1 MLLEGKKYAEL
12 INNETKGILKD
23 LNEHGI
29 YPCLAVVVVG
39 NNPASAVY
47 IRNKKKVLDNLGI
60 SNIDVI
66 LPGNISKEDLE
77 NKLDELSNN
86 KVITSILLQLPLP
99 EHLKKDT
106 NEIMAHICSKKDV
119 DGFTAE
125 NIGNLDLYKDAIAP
139 CTPAGIIKMLKYENV
154 EIDGKHVVIIG
165 RSNIVG
171 KPLAKLFLQENAT
184 VTICHSHTK
193 DLKKFTSDA
202 DILVA
207 AVGKAKFITSDMVK
221 EDSIVIDVG
230 INRIDGKIIG
240 DVDFEHV
247 KEKVEMITPVP
258 GGIGKITTAMLAFNV
273 CKLYI
278 KKVNK

>member
-1 MLLEGKKYAEL
+1 MILEGKKYAEL
-12 INNETKGILKD
+12 INNETKEILKE
-23 LNEHGI
+23 LNEKDI

-39 NNPASAVY
+39 NDPASAVY
-47 IRNKKKVLDNLGI
+47 VRNKKKVLDNLGI
-60 SNIDVI
+60 SNMDVV
-66 LPGNISKEDLE
+66 LPEDISKEELE
-77 NKLDELSNN
+77 KKLDELSNN
-86 KVITSILLQLPLP
+86 KVVTSILLQLPLP
-99 EHLKKDT
+99 EHLKEDT
-106 NEIMAHICSKKDV
+106 NKIMSHICSKKDV

-125 NIGNLDLYKDAIAP
+125 NIGNLDLYKNVIAP

-193 DLKKFTSDA
+193 DLRKFTSDA
-202 DILVA
+202 DILIA
-207 AVGKAKFITSDMVK
+207 AVGKANFITSDMVK

-230 INRIDGKIIG
+230 INRVNGKLVG

-247 KEKVEMITPVP
+247 KDKVEMITPVP
-258 GGIGKITTAMLAFNV
+258 GGVWKNYYCYA
-273 CKLYI
+273 CS
-278 KKVNK
+278 

>member
-1 MLLEGKKYAEL
+1 MILEGKKYAEL
-12 INNETKGILKD
+12 INNETKEILKN
-23 LNEHGI
+23 LNEKDI

-39 NNPASAVY
+39 NDPASAVY
-47 IRNKKKVLDNLGI
+47 VRNKKKVLDNFGI
-60 SNIDVI
+60 SNMDVV
-66 LPGNISKEDLE
+66 LPEDISKEELE
-77 NKLDELSNN
+77 KKLDELSNN
-86 KVITSILLQLPLP
+86 KVVTAILLQLPLP

-106 NEIMAHICSKKDV
+106 NEIMSHICSTKDV

-125 NIGNLDLYKDAIAP
+125 NIGNLDLYKNVIAP

-154 EIDGKHVVIIG
+154 EIDGKHVVIVG

-171 KPLAKLFLQENAT
+171 KPLAKLFLQKNAT

-193 DLKKFTSDA
+193 DLRKFTSDA
-202 DILVA
+202 DILIA
-207 AVGKAKFITSDMVK
+207 AVGKANFITADIVK

-230 INRIDGKIIG
+230 INRVNGKLVG

-258 GGIGKITTAMLAFNV
+258 GGVGKITTAMLAFNIV
-273 CKLYI
+273 RYI
-278 KKVNK
+278 

>member
-1 MLLEGKKYAEL
+1 M
-12 INNETKGILKD
+12 D
-23 LNEHGI
+23 
-29 YPCLAVVVVG
+29 VV
-39 NNPASAVY
+39 
-47 IRNKKKVLDNLGI
+47 
-60 SNIDVI
+60 
-66 LPGNISKEDLE
+66 LPEDISKEELE
-77 NKLDELSNN
+77 KKLDELSNN
-86 KVITSILLQLPLP
+86 KVVTSILLQLPLP

-106 NEIMAHICSKKDV
+106 NEIMSHICSTKDV

-125 NIGNLDLYKDAIAP
+125 NIGNLDLYKNVIAP

-171 KPLAKLFLQENAT
+171 KPLAKLFLNENAT

-193 DLKKFTSDA
+193 DLKKFTSTA

-230 INRIDGKIIG
+230 INRVNGKLVG

-247 KEKVEMITPVP
+247 KDKVDMITPVP
-258 GGIGKITTAMLAFNV
+258 GGVGKLTTAMLAYNIV
-273 CKLYI
+273 RYI
-278 KKVNK
+278 

>member
-12 INNETKGILKD
+12 INNETKEILKD
-23 LNEHGI
+23 LNKHGI
-29 YPCLAVVVVG
+29 HPCLAVVVVG

-47 IRNKKKVLDNLGI
+47 VRNKKKILDEIGI
-60 SNIDVI
+60 SNIDVT
-66 LPGNISKEDLE
+66 LSEDISKEDLE
-77 NKLDELSNN
+77 NKLDELSKN
-86 KVITSILLQLPLP
+86 KSITAILLQLPLP
-99 EHLKKDT
+99 NHLKKDT
-106 NEIMAHICSKKDV
+106 NEIMSHICSKKDV
-119 DGFTAE
+119 DGFTAKS
-125 NIGNLDLYKDAIAP
+125 IGNLDLYKDVIAP

-154 EIDGKHVVIIG
+154 EIDGKHVVIVG

-202 DILVA
+202 DILVV
-207 AVGKAKFITSDMVK
+207 AVGKAKFITPDMVK
-221 EDSIVIDVG
+221 KDSIVIDVG
-230 INRIDGKIIG
+230 INKINGKLIG

-258 GGIGKITTAMLAFNV
+258 GGVGKITTAMLAFNV
-273 CKLYI
+273 CKLI
-278 KKVNK
+278 

>member
-1 MLLEGKKYAEL
+1 MILEGKKYAEL
-12 INNETKGILKD
+12 INNETKEILKN
-23 LNEHGI
+23 LNEKDI

-39 NNPASAVY
+39 NDPASAVY
-47 IRNKKKVLDNLGI
+47 VRNKKKVLDNFGI
-60 SNIDVI
+60 SNMDVV
-66 LPGNISKEDLE
+66 LPEDISKEELE
-77 NKLDELSNN
+77 KKLDELSNN
-86 KVITSILLQLPLP
+86 KVVTSILLQLPLP

-106 NEIMAHICSKKDV
+106 NEIMSHICSKKDV

-125 NIGNLDLYKDAIAP
+125 NIGNLDLYKNVIAP

-154 EIDGKHVVIIG
+154 EIDGKHVVIVG

-193 DLKKFTSDA
+193 ALRKFTSDA
-202 DILVA
+202 DILIA
-207 AVGKAKFITSDMVK
+207 AVGKANFITADMVK

-230 INRIDGKIIG
+230 INRVNGKLVG

-247 KEKVEMITPVP
+247 KEKAEMITPVP
-258 GGIGKITTAMLAFNV
+258 GGVGKITTAMLAHNIV
-273 CKLYI
+273 RYI
-278 KKVNK
+278 

>member
-12 INNETKGILKD
+12 INNETKEILKD
-23 LNEHGI
+23 LNKHGI
-29 YPCLAVVVVG
+29 HPCLAVVVVG

-47 IRNKKKVLDNLGI
+47 VRNKKKILDEIGI
-60 SNIDVI
+60 SNIDVTFSED
-66 LPGNISKEDLE
+66 ISKEDLE
-77 NKLDELSNN
+77 NKLDELSKN
-86 KVITSILLQLPLP
+86 KSITAILLQLPLP

-106 NEIMAHICSKKDV
+106 NEIMSHICSKKDV

-125 NIGNLDLYKDAIAP
+125 NIGNLDLYKNAIAP
-139 CTPAGIIKMLKYENV
+139 CTPTGIIKMLKYENV
-154 EIDGKHVVIIG
+154 EIDGKHVVIVG

-202 DILVA
+202 DILVV
-207 AVGKAKFITSDMVK
+207 AVGKAKFITPDMVK

-230 INRIDGKIIG
+230 INRIDGKFIG

-247 KEKVEMITPVP
+247 KEKVKMITPVP
-258 GGIGKITTAMLAFNV
+258 GGVGKITTAMLAFNV
-273 CKLYI
+273 CKLI
-278 KKVNK
+278 